1 MLFRIPIRIPVHA
14 YSHLNDYPADIRE
27 RAARIRLACFD
38 VDGTLTDGRLF
49 FDSEGV
55 ELKAFH
61 VHDGQGLV
69 LLRKSGIA
77 VAFVTARASAIAEQR
92 AAELGLEVAHRR
104 QGQAGL
110 RAGHRGAAGDRPGRK
125 SAFMGDDLPDLRV
138 MSHVGLSVA
147 PANAHAWV
155 RERVHWRTSARGGHG
170 AAREFCDLLLAAQGH
185 AEALLADVTPPARR
199 PRRGQRMNWRAH
211 HHASCCWS
219 AR

>member
-1 MLFRIPIRIPVHA
+1 MP

-27 RAARIRLACFD
+27 RATRVRLACFD

-92 AAELGLEVAHRR
+92 AAELGLEAHTGVHDKLACVEAIAARL
-104 QGQAGL
+104 GIGL
-110 RAGHRGAAGDRPGRK
+110 ERV
-125 SAFMGDDLPDLRV
+125 AFMGDDLPDLRV
-138 MSHVGLSVA
+138 MAHVGLSVA

-155 RERVHWRTSARGGHG
+155 RERVHWRTAAHAGQG
-170 AAREFCDLLLAAQGH
+170 AARELSDLLLAAQGH
-185 AEALLADVTPPARR
+185 AEALLAQATATQGVRLEGKA
-199 PRRGQRMNWRAH
+199 
-211 HHASCCWS
+211 
-219 AR
+219 